1 MAPFVDYA
9 IADPAQR
16 LSKLA
21 VTSLLLPLV
30 GLPALIAASG
40 RMHELFSPTHA
51 EFFGWLGMVTISAVG
66 VLTAM
71 VSYRRVR
78 ASKGRMRGRPI
89 AVVAFA
95 INAALTAM
103 AVLIFFVD
111 GDIRW

>member
-9 IADPAQR
+9 IADPARR

-21 VTSLLLPLV
+21 VVALLLPLV

-51 EFFGWLGMVTISAVG
+51 EFFGWLGMVTISTAG
-66 VLTAM
+66 VFTAII
-71 VSYRRVR
+71 SYRRVR
-78 ASKGRMRGRPI
+78 ASEGRMRGRPI

-95 INAALTAM
+95 INVVLTAM

-111 GDIRW
+111 SDIRW